1 MRLLKGSKKTNKTG
15 DHMQFKLIVAFV
27 DDAVTDDVMKG
38 ARMAGATGATIINNA
53 RGEGVK
59 RQRTFFGMQLETQR
73 DVLLFVV
80 EQHLARKILERISNI
95 AGFDEDPGK
104 GIAIQL
110 NVEDA
115 VGVAH
120 QVERLKGKIEEEL

>member
-1 MRLLKGSKKTNKTG
+1 M
-15 DHMQFKLIVAFV
+15 HFKLIIAFV
-27 DDAVTDDVMKG
+27 EDNVTDSVMKA
-38 ARMAGATGATIINNA
+38 ARRAGATGATIINNA
-53 RGEGVK
+53 RGEGIK
-59 RQRTFFGMQLETQR
+59 KQRTFFGMQLETQR

-80 EQHLARKILERISNI
+80 EEHLCRKILERIEKVG
-95 AGFDEDPGK
+95 GFDKEPGK
-104 GIAIQL
+104 GIAIQI

>member
-1 MRLLKGSKKTNKTG
+1 
-15 DHMQFKLIVAFV
+15 MQFKLIIAFV
-27 DDAVTDDVMKG
+27 DDASTEAVMKE
-38 ARMAGATGATIINNA
+38 ARRAGATGATIINNA

-80 EQHLARKILERISNI
+80 EEHLSRKILERIAAV
-95 AGFDEDPGK
+95 AGFDKDPGK
-104 GIAIQL
+104 GIAIQIK
-110 NVEDA
+110 VEDA